1 VRARECSEFRVHAAW
16 KRAPLLPPEGGT
28 PNRQALAIANFS
40 ATVAATESNRFEKV
54 NFNERT
60 FMLGEKIGGIS
71 GKITSQ
77 RVLPNLGGA
86 PKMETS
92 FQANGSLL
100 GTDLK
105 DTGTYWTVVRPD
117 GTHYGEGQ
125 GVMITKDGKMAT
137 WTGHGVGTMKK
148 DGSATY
154 RGAIYLQTI
163 PPKWSRLNK
172 VAILFEYA
180 VDAEGNMHSDYW
192 EWK

>member
-1 VRARECSEFRVHAAW
+1 
-16 KRAPLLPPEGGT
+16 
-28 PNRQALAIANFS
+28 
-40 ATVAATESNRFEKV
+40 
-54 NFNERT
+54 
-60 FMLGEKIGGIS
+60 MLGEKIGEIS
-71 GKITSQ
+71 GKITMQ

-125 GVMITKDGKMAT
+125 GVMITKDGKIAT

-154 RGAIYLQTI
+154 RGAIYFQTM
-163 PPKWSRLNK
+163 PPKAVSTEQGRGAIRIRGGRRGEHALRLLGMEVGWSLRSATQESTLWT
-172 VAILFEYA
+172 
-180 VDAEGNMHSDYW
+180 S
-192 EWK
+192 

>member
-1 VRARECSEFRVHAAW
+1 VPTPKVAESGFHRRSNFFRYSFEA
-16 KRAPLLPPEGGT
+16 
-28 PNRQALAIANFS
+28 
-40 ATVAATESNRFEKV
+40 ESNGFEKR
-54 NFNERT
+54 NFNRRT
-60 FMLGEKIGGIS
+60 FMLGEKIGEIS
-71 GKITSQ
+71 GKVTMQ

-92 FQANGSLL
+92 FQATGSLL
-100 GTDLK
+100 GTDVK

-154 RGAIYLQTI
+154 RGALYLQTM

-180 VDAEGNMHSDYW
+180 VNAEGNTHSEYW

>member
-1 VRARECSEFRVHAAW
+1 
-16 KRAPLLPPEGGT
+16 
-28 PNRQALAIANFS
+28 
-40 ATVAATESNRFEKV
+40 
-54 NFNERT
+54 
-60 FMLGEKIGGIS
+60 MLGEKIGEIS
-71 GKITSQ
+71 GKVTMQ

-100 GTDLK
+100 GTNLK
-105 DTGTYWTVVRPD
+105 DTGTYWTVVRSD
-117 GTHYGEGQ
+117 GTQYGEGQ

-137 WTGHGVGTMKK
+137 WTGNGVGTMKK

-154 RGAIYLQTI
+154 RGAIYFQTM

-172 VAILFEYA
+172 VAVLFEYS
-180 VDAEGNMHSDYW
+180 VDAEGNTHSDYW